1 MRLIGKYLGH
11 RLIGPLIFVLVAG
24 AVMWAI
30 QGVVNRS
37 TLAVVAVSLLT
48 FLVVALI
55 YRIGASERLTERTK
69 QILIDV
75 VTLFE
80 P

>member
-1 MRLIGKYLGH
+1 MRLIGKYFGH
-11 RLIGPLIFVLVAG
+11 RLIGPLIFALVAG
-24 AVMWAI
+24 AVTWAV
-30 QGVVNRS
+30 QGVFNRS

-75 VTLFE
+75 VTFFA